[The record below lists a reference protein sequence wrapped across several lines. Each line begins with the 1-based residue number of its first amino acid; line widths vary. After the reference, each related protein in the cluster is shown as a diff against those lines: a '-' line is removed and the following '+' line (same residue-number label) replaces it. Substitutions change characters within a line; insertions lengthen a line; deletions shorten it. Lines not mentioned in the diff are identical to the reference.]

1 MLVGMD
7 EADCAAVADWFR
19 SMEPGFVVSPCPA
32 ALLTAPGAT
41 LRQAVEGSG
50 GSGGSG
56 GATADAAALPARE
69 WKAPPGDAPP
79 VAFFSGMSGEE
90 QVAVMEGWA
99 ENTGVEAP
107 AFAAVTPT
115 ILDKPLSRLL
125 ADIVRAQAQQAPPGY
140 DAEAA
145 AAAAAGGGGAAAVGG
160 GGEAGSGGEPGAAGG
175 EQVLRNKLQD
185 YVMLN
190 AGGQTT
196 QAAPMSLDALKEQ
209 IHQKVRQKKAAAAAE
224 ERAARK
230 AATADDTDRLRQAL
244 RSGKQG
250 GKKQGKQQRPGGGGG
265 GKGFG
270 G

>member
-107 AFAAVTPT
+107 AFAAGARMGGAGSSRAPASVPRLGSLPRVTPACT
-115 ILDKPLSRLL
+115 HTL
-125 ADIVRAQAQQAPPGY
+125 AWCDSSI
-140 DAEAA
+140 
-145 AAAAAGGGGAAAVGG
+145 
-160 GGEAGSGGEPGAAGG
+160 
-175 EQVLRNKLQD
+175 
-185 YVMLN
+185 
-190 AGGQTT
+190 
-196 QAAPMSLDALKEQ
+196 
-209 IHQKVRQKKAAAAAE
+209 
-224 ERAARK
+224 
-230 AATADDTDRLRQAL
+230 
-244 RSGKQG
+244 
-250 GKKQGKQQRPGGGGG
+250 
-265 GKGFG
+265 
-270 G
+270 